1 MCPSIVLNINPV
13 GMTED
18 EVYAVRDKWIA
29 EYEKYIRNNP
39 VHEEL
44 GALLIDR
51 AKRAAAWYSE
61 DQAKSLRAS
70 HKNPQ
75 IVKLYDDFLGEP
87 NSHKAHELLH
97 THYAA
102 REKFKD

>member
-51 AKRAAAWYSE
+51 AKRAAE
-61 DQAKSLRAS
+61 LCVIRFVPT
-70 HKNPQ
+70 KNKKKP
-75 IVKLYDDFLGEP
+75 
-87 NSHKAHELLH
+87 
-97 THYAA
+97 
-102 REKFKD
+102 